1 MALEFDPAVQAALEA
16 AGTDGLILRYLI
28 HLEGR
33 NRDTDE
39 IETLNLWNG
48 ETDRSLQVEN
58 KRTGTIDT
66 RNYIAAHGWL
76 RLPSIPQKLELEARS
91 LRLGITRLPQEMIDL
106 IRVYDPKLRRVDM
119 HRMIFSKETR
129 EPIAPATCIL
139 LGFINSAPISIP
151 IAGDEGEI
159 EIEFSMNS
167 RYLTRT
173 RGDKFSDEFM
183 KRRDNDRFGKY
194 LDVAGLWRVF
204 WGEEEDH
211 AGKGKKH
218 RKEHF
223 DD

>member
-1 MALEFDPAVQAALEA
+1 MVQTFDPDVQAALEA

-39 IETLNLWNG
+39 IEELNLWTG
-48 ETDRSLQVEN
+48 ETNRSLQVEN
-58 KRTGTIDT
+58 KRTGAIVSRDYT
-66 RNYIAAHGWL
+66 AAHGWL
-76 RLPSIPQKLELEARS
+76 KLPSIPQKLELEARS
-91 LRLGITRLPQEMIDL
+91 LRLGVTRLPQEMIDM

-119 HRMIFSKETR
+119 HRMIFNKVTR
-129 EPIAPATCIL
+129 QPIAPATCIF
-139 LGFINSAPISIP
+139 LGFMNSAPINVP
-151 IAGDEGEI
+151 EAGGEGEI
-159 EIEFSMNS
+159 ELEFSMNS

-183 KRRDNDRFGKY
+183 KRRENDRFGKY

-204 WGEEEDH
+204 WGEEEDR

-223 DD
+223 S